1 MWKVPT
7 TQQPPSPSKS
17 PDPPVSPMN
26 KPLPPPP
33 PANTEAD
40 DPPIPK
46 APVKLERIISPIDVP
61 DLHKIFSG
69 APQFFARA
77 EGHNTGAPHPSV
89 AFIWDEEL
97 NIRDLT
103 DHWKIH
109 DEAWGCVTAWPH
121 VTVQASRNPETV
133 EEDRER
139 RRAHFLPRC
148 RERPNMLSM
157 QGLERGTIG
166 YQAALEMG
174 VADALEI
181 PDQDTDTSPEHI
193 SEGRRLFLNGK
204 DGLRPITDSILVER
218 LQQVS
223 EVYHD
228 DPLKHER
235 SSVELYTQLF
245 TFILFPPSR
254 VTEHDDPYSFKIQIE
269 ALVQVLAAPTVWVD
283 FSLVEWRIR
292 LGQILWGASP
302 DPDPEDAVSV
312 NNETTRDPG
321 TERYW
326 LLLQILLSC
335 ELLLRLDAISAN
347 ITHGVDTATPVEIH
361 RFEKLATPSAK
372 WSLILARTWLENIRL
387 ESPNPD
393 ALTETKPTGWLA
405 TLRGTGNAEAVATDG
420 LQDLKFHGRHQS
432 RQLSGLLHFARNIQW
447 PDVDALSSKAASNG
461 ITISD
466 SIQNTPIGT
475 PLSISTQRSSSYFAR
490 RPTMKRGMSLHRH
503 VSTIIHPAGWLSNS
517 YISGLIL
524 PGEGL
529 SHFLMS
535 TLLENDSDAVSR
547 LGEEANLY
555 GGFIYRSKS
564 FWSSAC
570 IIGRVLAAR
579 KGASE
584 CMGWIHSDVVP
595 RGAKEGWVDVD
606 VEPEEAIGTFT
617 LSDVNV
623 QTDIPDPSQKAGKP
637 RLWQKQNVEHDGHV
651 IGGAD
656 FSSVLPGDFILP
668 SDEASQTAISVTFDS
683 LDLFAAADS
692 GQETPTEDHT
702 TPLSEVSMAPTIKTY
717 SAMMRFTIVATGEE
731 KKEVNVALNHD
742 IHFVTAHPCVPSTHV
757 DILKTAISP
766 AFLPSPSSRSGNQD
780 ACTGI
785 SKLLQLF
792 LHALFIR
799 CIDKLLIGINP
810 GHPLHKAFTYTKIP
824 ISTLL
829 TTPLSLPFDTILSQP
844 PSTSPMPSPTHSS
857 THTTSSSI
865 PKVLIVDCT
874 DESMSFF
881 PVVHRPSES
890 ASASASRDASALDL
904 SAHSPV
910 SSSRKPSSGSPLRQP
925 SSPLQYASGNEGR
938 RESVRDGVVKEKKA
952 HKEYGSELE
961 MLGRALCAERGW
973 DALVSRRGRGCL
985 ACAVRE
991 AGALGWRV
999 VLRVA

>member
-1 MWKVPT
+1 VWKVPT

-121 VTVQASRNPETV
+121 VTVQASGNPETV

-157 QGLERGTIG
+157 QGLERGTMG

-228 DPLKHER
+228 DPLKHKR
-235 SSVELYTQLF
+235 PSVELYTQLF

-254 VTEHDDPYSFKIQIE
+254 VTEHDDPYSLKIQIE

-361 RFEKLATPSAK
+361 RFEKLSTSSVK
-372 WSLILARTWLENIRL
+372 WSLILARAWLENIRL

-393 ALTETKPTGWLA
+393 ALTEKKPTGWLA
-405 TLRGTGNAEAVATDG
+405 TLRGTGNAEVVATDG

-447 PDVDALSSKAASNG
+447 PDMDALSSKAASNG

-595 RGAKEGWVDVD
+595 RGPKEGWVDVD
-606 VEPEEAIGTFT
+606 VEPEEPI
-617 LSDVNV
+617 
-623 QTDIPDPSQKAGKP
+623 DPSEKSGKP

-668 SDEASQTAISVTFDS
+668 SDEASQTAISVTFES

-702 TPLSEVSMAPTIKTY
+702 TPLSEVSLAPTIKTY
-717 SAMMRFTIVATGEE
+717 SAMMRFTIVATGED

-742 IHFVTAHPCVPSTHV
+742 VHFVTAHPCVPSPHV
-757 DILKTAISP
+757 DMLKTAMSP

-780 ACTGI
+780 ACT
-785 SKLLQLF
+785 
-792 LHALFIR
+792 
-799 CIDKLLIGINP
+799 

-829 TTPLSLPFDTILSQP
+829 TTPLSTPFDTILSP
-844 PSTSPMPSPTHSS
+844 PQSTSPTPPPTHSS

-865 PKVLIVDCT
+865 PKVLIIDCT

-904 SAHSPV
+904 SSPHSP
-910 SSSRKPSSGSPLRQP
+910 RQP
-925 SSPLQYASGNEGR
+925 SSPLKYSSGNADRSKSDGQGR
-938 RESVRDGVVKEKKA
+938 RESEAVKDKKA
-952 HKEYGSELE
+952 HKEYGSDLE

-999 VLRVA
+999 ILRVA